1 MGSLFRN
8 PEGLDTSALGMYTDS
23 LQSQAASIDD
33 FSTTLFQKYNAMR
46 AANQAGDAQ
55 ADAWDLTKNTMTPA
69 QMTDSIRQ
77 KDEFVS
83 SQTVEQKKRTYWML
97 MGIVA
102 LGAVVYVNQTRKDV
116 NPVAATSAV

>member
-8 PEGLDTSALGMYTDS
+8 SEGLDSSALGLYTDS
-23 LQSQAASIDD
+23 QQEQAASIES
-33 FSTTLFQKYNAMR
+33 FSTTLYQKYNAMR

-77 KDEFVS
+77 KEEFVS
-83 SQTVEQKKRTYWML
+83 SQTIEEKKRT
-97 MGIVA
+97 
-102 LGAVVYVNQTRKDV
+102 
-116 NPVAATSAV
+116 